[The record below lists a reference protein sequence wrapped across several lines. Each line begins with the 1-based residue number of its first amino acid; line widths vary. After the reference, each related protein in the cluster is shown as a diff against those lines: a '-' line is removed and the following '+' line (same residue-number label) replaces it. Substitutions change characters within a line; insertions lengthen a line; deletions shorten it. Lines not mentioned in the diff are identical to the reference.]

1 MAACKGCFPD
11 EPSTEDDQMNLNCRE
26 ATLGSGRKTVKCT
39 ARCPWKHKVL
49 DVSRQ
54 MNFICKCAG
63 EVSSKL
69 KFLKKLHVIKF
80 TSTSTFQRD
89 PSFKSKLIHGA
100 KNKLQKIN
108 RKIFHW
114 GHQIIGVYRAYQ
126 ISLIEHGK

>member
-11 EPSTEDDQMNLNCRE
+11 EPSTEDDQMYLNCRE

-69 KFLKKLHVIKF
+69 KYFAKLHIIKF
-80 TSTSTFQRD
+80 KSTSKFYI
-89 PSFKSKLIHGA
+89 LILGA
-100 KNKLQKIN
+100 KNKLKKIN
-108 RKIFHW
+108 TNIFYW
-114 GHQIIGVYRAYQ
+114 TRDYQ
-126 ISLIEHGK
+126 PYPGISDFFK

>member
-26 ATLGSGRKTVKCT
+26 ATLGSGRKTIKCT

-69 KFLKKLHVIKF
+69 KYIEKLHIIKF
-80 TSTSTFQRD
+80 KSTSTFQKD
-89 PSFKSKLIHGA
+89 LSLKYILILGA
-100 KNKLQKIN
+100 KNKLK
-108 RKIFHW
+108 R
-114 GHQIIGVYRAYQ
+114 
-126 ISLIEHGK
+126 LT